1 MAKKI
6 VGIVKVRI
14 PGGEA
19 TPAPTIGS
27 SFRTEANS
35 NSCIC

>member
-1 MAKKI
+1 MAKKV

-19 TPAPTIGS
+19 TPAPPLHWVRS
-27 SFRTEANS
+27 RYK
-35 NSCIC
+35 